1 MATQTATLTQVAGP
15 DVCVLKTEVFDVDFA
30 KEILENKNIS
40 KDERDAV
47 RRLYKAR
54 TNGNQHQ
61 AQYKLGKDVK
71 SDDVGRFVAV
81 KGVGL
86 QALSRD
92 CRSALAQKF
101 YVDVDIVNAQPTILQ
116 QYASK
121 RGWVSDA
128 LKEYNT
134 NREEFLEALMD
145 LGMERWEAKQRVV
158 AIVFG
163 GSPSGLS
170 PFFVETLAPEIRR
183 LMRNVFDENKTFVPN
198 VAKRGEKSMM
208 SLILQT
214 EERKCLLALD
224 MSLARQGRS
233 LDVLIHDGGL
243 VRKKDGETRI
253 PDEVLRRCERDI
265 LEETGYVVRLEQK
278 ELKTTIERKEQNDDE
293 VEYLERK
300 KAWEELGWKGAV
312 WFKLRHPACF
322 VAMFPDGTL
331 EQLSKGDILQNEEDN
346 LMGSGDLFIKKW
358 LSDPNKREYHKLVF
372 APKQNP
378 PENCFNL
385 FQGFANVPSAGQY
398 DAYQTSLR
406 IVCGNDERVFEY
418 VENWLAHIL
427 QKPYIKTKV
436 ALAFQGEQGAGK
448 DSFWDAVG
456 EHIFGKKYYLN
467 TKTPE
472 NDIFAKFNSRAGLKI
487 LVKFEEANFH
497 TNKENADRLKGLITS
512 QSGHIEKKGQDPI
525 EVDDFTNIVMT
536 TNNDIPVVIENSDR
550 RFMLATASSERIG
563 DTEFWKDLH
572 SKFPVQAS
580 AYHDYLLNKDITN
593 FVPWNPDTV
602 PKTEFYHDVKQ
613 SFTPYHAR
621 FFQKQI
627 ELETSLEF
635 PARTLFTRMKQ
646 EVPLSFNLTE
656 TRFGRDMRLYV
667 KAGAFEKRHEA
678 KQNLYV
684 GDADKLTAYLKKQ
697 GWWVDI

>member
-1 MATQTATLTQVAGP
+1 MATQTTTLTQVGGP
-15 DVCVLKTEVFDVDFA
+15 DVCILKTEVFDVDFA

-81 KGVGL
+81 KGTGL

-170 PFFVETLAPEIRR
+170 PFFVETFAPEIRR
-183 LMRNVFDENKTFVPN
+183 LMRNVFDENKTAVPN

-214 EERKCLLALD
+214 EERRCLLALD

-253 PDEVLRRCERDI
+253 PEEVLRRCERDI
-265 LEETGYVVRLEQK
+265 LEETGYAVRLAQK
-278 ELKTTIERKEQNDDE
+278 ELKTTIERKEQNEDE
-293 VEYLERK
+293 TEYLEKK
-300 KAWEELGWKGAV
+300 KAWEDLGWKGAV

-322 VAMFPDGTL
+322 VAMFPDGKL
-331 EQLSKGDILQNEEDN
+331 EQLSKSDLLQNEEDN
-346 LMGSGDLFIKKW
+346 LMTNGDLFIKRW
-358 LSDPNKREYHKLVF
+358 LADPNKREYLKLVF
-372 APKQNP
+372 APKQDA
-378 PENCFNL
+378 PEGCFNL
-385 FQGFANVPSAGQY
+385 FQGFANIPKAGEFS
-398 DAYQTSLR
+398 AYQESLR
-406 IVCGNDERVFEY
+406 IVCGNDPLVFAY

-427 QKPYIKTKV
+427 QKPWIKTKV

-456 EHIFGKKYYLN
+456 EHIFGKKYYLS

-472 NDIFAKFNSRAGLKI
+472 HDVFARFNSRAAVKI
-487 LVKFEEANFH
+487 LVKFEEANFQ
-497 TNKENADRLKGLITS
+497 TNKENADKLKGLITS
-512 QSGHIEKKGQDPI
+512 QFGHIEKKGQDTI

-536 TNNDIPVVIENSDR
+536 TNNDTPVLIENSDR

-563 DTEFWKDLH
+563 DDAFWEDLH
-572 SKFPVQAS
+572 AKFPIQAS
-580 AYHDYLLNKDITN
+580 AYHDYLLNKDISN
-593 FVPWNPDTV
+593 FVPWSPATV

-627 ELETSLEF
+627 ELGTTFEY

-646 EVPLSFNLTE
+646 EVPLSFNLSE

-667 KAGAFEKRHEA
+667 KAGVIEKRHDRA
-678 KQNLYV
+678 SNVYV
-684 GDADKLTAYLKKQ
+684 GDVEKLTAYLKQQ
-697 GWWVDI
+697 GWWVEL